1 MSDLVDGLLALMNSN
16 FTLPVNLGNPVEHT
30 INGIRIFLHQN
41 KYISVIFYLEFASI
55 IKDLV
60 GGSSKIVHVAEV
72 EDDPQRRRP
81 DITRAKL
88 YLKWEPKVSLN
99 VGLQKTVDYF
109 KKELKRFYN
118 SHKSKEKQNKEE

>member
-1 MSDLVDGLLALMNSN
+1 M
-16 FTLPVNLGNPVEHT
+16 
-30 INGIRIFLHQN
+30 
-41 KYISVIFYLEFASI
+41 
-55 IKDLV
+55 V
-60 GGSSKIVHVAEV
+60 GGNSRIVHEAEV

-81 DITRAKL
+81 DITRAKV

-118 SHKSKEKQNKEE
+118 SPKNKPNQKKAGQ